1 MAEVVTDKNKIREF
15 LGSRYIE
22 AVFPSKEKAA
32 EMIGSGR
39 QLVFYLGVDP
49 TGPDIHLG
57 HTTNLLV
64 LKKLIG
70 LGHKVIFL
78 IGDFTAQT
86 GDPSDKEA
94 ARRPLSQD
102 DVEKNMKS
110 YLDQVQKILAKNSFE
125 LNYNSSW
132 LAKLT
137 FNDIRKIA
145 RLVTVQQMI
154 GRDMFQKRLA
164 GNKPITVEEFL
175 YPLMQGYDSV
185 AMEVDGEI
193 GGNDQTFNMLVGR
206 DLVGKILGKEK
217 MVIAT
222 KLLEDPATGKKIMNK
237 SEGRYISLNDSAD
250 EMFGKTMA
258 LPDQMIKTVFEL
270 CTERDQVWIDSRQA
284 AISAGENPMVLKKE
298 LAFELVQTYRGEKE
312 AEKARKEFERVFAE
326 GQLPEKIEEFK
337 MEQEAMA
344 LADLLKK
351 SGLADSASEAKR
363 LIGQKA
369 VRVND
374 QTISDWSH
382 EVKSGDVIKVGPRK
396 FLRIV

>member
-1 MAEVVTDKNKIREF
+1 
-15 LGSRYIE
+15 
-22 AVFPSKEKAA
+22 
-32 EMIGSGR
+32 
-39 QLVFYLGVDP
+39 
-49 TGPDIHLG
+49 
-57 HTTNLLV
+57 
-64 LKKLIG
+64 
-70 LGHKVIFL
+70 
-78 IGDFTAQT
+78 
-86 GDPSDKEA
+86 
-94 ARRPLSQD
+94 
-102 DVEKNMKS
+102 
-110 YLDQVQKILAKNSFE
+110 
-125 LNYNSSW
+125 
-132 LAKLT
+132 
-137 FNDIRKIA
+137 
-145 RLVTVQQMI
+145 
-154 GRDMFQKRLA
+154 
-164 GNKPITVEEFL
+164 
-175 YPLMQGYDSV
+175 
-185 AMEVDGEI
+185 
-193 GGNDQTFNMLVGR
+193 MLVGR